1 MTDQSPSDGVA
12 DADSSVGQHGAS
24 EPEPAESATDPELAE
39 SASTS
44 EAADSG
50 HGVPKPIAALTIGA
64 LGVVFGDI
72 GTSPLYSLKEAF
84 HEHHDRTL
92 EISDASVLG
101 LLSLVFWSLVI
112 VISIKYIF
120 YVMRADNDGE
130 GGILAL
136 TALVRPDGT
145 KAKANAGKLVLFG
158 LFGAALL
165 YGDGMITPAISVL
178 SALEGTETVTDSMTR
193 YVVPIAI
200 VILVALFWIQ
210 RRGTATVGRIFG
222 PVMVVWFLTLGVLG
236 LIHIFDDPSVFRAIA
251 PWYAVDFFIQNGM
264 LGLFCLGSVVLVVTG
279 GEALYADMGH
289 FGRRPIKLAWFAM
302 VLPGLML
309 NYFGQGAMLLS
320 HPGYIDNP
328 FYRMA
333 PSWSVWPLVVLST
346 AATVIASQALISGAF
361 SLTRQAVQ
369 LGYLPRV
376 RISHTSDSEE
386 GQIYVP
392 AINWLL
398 CAACVA
404 LVLGFRTSNNLAA
417 AYGLAVTGTMVITTV
432 LFYRV
437 ARDRFGWP
445 KAKAMWVLGGLLIVD
460 LGFLSA
466 NIPKIPDG
474 GWVPLAIGA
483 AFLIVFTTWYTGR
496 RITARRL
503 AAEAKPLES
512 FIELLDERDIMR
524 NPGLGVYMG
533 SNPDIVPQA
542 LSSHLRHARVLPSTV
557 VVLAIK
563 FENRPYVTGQ
573 DRIAYTDLGHG
584 VHRIV
589 HHSGFSD
596 TIDIPALLAEEAPLY
611 TPLSFDSATF
621 ILGRET
627 LRVTGRPGMA
637 IWREHLFVFMLRNA
651 TPADAF
657 FKLPPDRTV
666 ELGVQVE
673 I

>member
-1 MTDQSPSDGVA
+1 
-12 DADSSVGQHGAS
+12 
-24 EPEPAESATDPELAE
+24 
-39 SASTS
+39 
-44 EAADSG
+44 
-50 HGVPKPIAALTIGA
+50 
-64 LGVVFGDI
+64 
-72 GTSPLYSLKEAF
+72 
-84 HEHHDRTL
+84 
-92 EISDASVLG
+92 
-101 LLSLVFWSLVI
+101 
-112 VISIKYIF
+112 
-120 YVMRADNDGE
+120 
-130 GGILAL
+130 
-136 TALVRPDGT
+136 
-145 KAKANAGKLVLFG
+145 
-158 LFGAALL
+158 
-165 YGDGMITPAISVL
+165 
-178 SALEGTETVTDSMTR
+178 
-193 YVVPIAI
+193 
-200 VILVALFWIQ
+200 
-210 RRGTATVGRIFG
+210 
-222 PVMVVWFLTLGVLG
+222 
-236 LIHIFDDPSVFRAIA
+236 
-251 PWYAVDFFIQNGM
+251 
-264 LGLFCLGSVVLVVTG
+264 
-279 GEALYADMGH
+279 
-289 FGRRPIKLAWFAM
+289 
-302 VLPGLML
+302 
-309 NYFGQGAMLLS
+309 
-320 HPGYIDNP
+320 
-328 FYRMA
+328 
-333 PSWSVWPLVVLST
+333 
-346 AATVIASQALISGAF
+346 
-361 SLTRQAVQ
+361 
-369 LGYLPRV
+369 
-376 RISHTSDSEE
+376 
-386 GQIYVP
+386 
-392 AINWLL
+392 
-398 CAACVA
+398 
-404 LVLGFRTSNNLAA
+404 
-417 AYGLAVTGTMVITTV
+417 MVITTV

-483 AFLIVFTTWYTGR
+483 AFLTVFTTWYTGR

-563 FENRPYVTGQ
+563 FENRPYVTAQ